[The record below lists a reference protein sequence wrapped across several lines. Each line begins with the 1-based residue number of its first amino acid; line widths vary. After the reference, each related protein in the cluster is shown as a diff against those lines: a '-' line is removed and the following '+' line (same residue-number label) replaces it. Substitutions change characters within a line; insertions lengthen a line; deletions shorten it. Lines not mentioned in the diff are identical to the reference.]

1 MTNNLSNVWSRV
13 ARAVAFPCLFFLGIF
28 FLQASSLVF
37 VSSSLAQTSDKYS
50 LHEAVRLGDFESA
63 RALLTGGKKHLALE
77 LDSQGMLPLHIAVSS
92 GNIEMVRL
100 LVEEYSVD
108 PNHIADSS
116 FSSKSR
122 GRFPLHIAATVG
134 DLGIVSFLLDSGA
147 DIFAVDIGGI
157 TSLHLAIQYAHT
169 KVADILIKNMGDR
182 VHVGDKNGTTPLH
195 VAARHGQDTIISRLL
210 FLGRGQSSSDSSGD
224 ILEDEAVL
232 KKEMDNFLST
242 DHSEHT
248 TGEHLS
254 MLLKIKNR
262 FEKIMASNE
271 GVSNNS
277 SSDRSF
283 INVKNNFGL
292 TPLHYA
298 AAWGHKG
305 AVTLLLSDGADV
317 NAADRQGLTPLFL
330 ASRDGREDVVTLLSV
345 QQGVNLERGDEEAH
359 TPLCVAVANGHLRIF
374 ARLLNRGADP
384 HAKDKNG
391 MIPLHI
397 ASKRGNFEAV
407 TSLLQQTQGLNINE
421 RDNKGN
427 TPLHYAAGIG
437 HVGLVESL
445 LGSGA
450 DVSVRNIKNETAGD
464 LARASGHEQVLQFL
478 R

>member
-1 MTNNLSNVWSRV
+1 MTNNFSNVWSML
-13 ARAVAFPCLFFLGIF
+13 ARFLAVPCLFFLWIF

-37 VSSSLAQTSDKYS
+37 VSSSLAQTSAKHP
-50 LHEAVRLGDFESA
+50 LHEAVRLGDFGSA
-63 RALLTGGKKHLALE
+63 RALLTAGKKHLALE
-77 LDSQGMLPLHIAVSS
+77 VDTQGMLPLHIAVSS

-108 PNHIADSS
+108 PNQVADSS
-116 FSSKSR
+116 FSSKTR
-122 GRFPLHIAATVG
+122 GRFPLHIATTVG
-134 DLGIVSFLLDSGA
+134 DLGIVNFLLDSGA
-147 DIFAVDIGGI
+147 DIFAIDIGGV
-157 TSLHLAIQYAHT
+157 TPLHLAIQYSHT
-169 KVADILIKNMGDR
+169 SVADMLIKNMGAR
-182 VHVGDKNGTTPLH
+182 VHVRDKNGTTPLH
-195 VAARHGQDTIISRLL
+195 VAARYGQDAIISRLL
-210 FLGRGQSSSDSSGD
+210 FLGRDKASSDGLHD
-224 ILEDEAVL
+224 ILEDEMVL
-232 KKEMDNFLST
+232 HKEMDNFLSS
-242 DHSEHT
+242 DHSQHT
-248 TGEHLS
+248 PDEHLS
-254 MLLKIKNR
+254 MLRKIRNR
-262 FEKIMASNE
+262 FEKIIASND
-271 GVSNNS
+271 GASNS

-283 INVKNNFGL
+283 INAKNNFGL

-330 ASRDGREDVVTLLSV
+330 ASRDGREDVVTLLSA

-445 LGSGA
+445 LSSGA
-450 DVSVRNIKNETAGD
+450 DISVRNIKNETAGD